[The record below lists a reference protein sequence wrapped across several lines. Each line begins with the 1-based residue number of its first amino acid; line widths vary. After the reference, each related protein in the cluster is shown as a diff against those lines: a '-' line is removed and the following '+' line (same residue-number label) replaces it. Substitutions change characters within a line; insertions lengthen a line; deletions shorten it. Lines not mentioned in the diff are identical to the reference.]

1 MLSCHHGR
9 LSKLILLPVPRALAM
24 VGKIG
29 AQAAGTV
36 LPPETFLIRR
46 DRHQC
51 FHIVFGW

>member
-1 MLSCHHGR
+1 
-9 LSKLILLPVPRALAM
+9 M